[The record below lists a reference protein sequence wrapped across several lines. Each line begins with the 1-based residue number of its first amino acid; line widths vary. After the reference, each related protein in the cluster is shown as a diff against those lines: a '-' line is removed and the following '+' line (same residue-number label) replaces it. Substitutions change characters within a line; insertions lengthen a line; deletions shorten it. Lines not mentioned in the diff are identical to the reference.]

1 MTDVERIDLFTE
13 RLHKVWKESG
23 LSKGHFAELAGVHRN
38 TLYHIF
44 IDKSIPNG
52 MTIALLCEAYGIS
65 ADWLL
70 GLDNREKKKGVNF

>member
-1 MTDVERIDLFTE
+1 MTDAERIDLFLE

-38 TLYHIF
+38 TLYRIF

-52 MTIALLCEAYGIS
+52 MTIVLLCEAYDIS

-70 GLDNREKKKGVNF
+70 GLKD

>member
-1 MTDVERIDLFTE
+1 MKEGDGMTDIERINLFSE

-38 TLYHIF
+38 ALYRIF
-44 IDKSIPNG
+44 IDKAIPNG
-52 MTIALLCEAYGIS
+52 MTIALLCEAHGIR

-70 GLDNREKKKGVNF
+70 GLKE

>member
-1 MTDVERIDLFTE
+1 MTDVECIDLFTE
-13 RLHKVWKESG
+13 RLHKVRKESG
-23 LSKGHFAELAGVHRN
+23 LSKGHFADLAGVHRN
-38 TLYHIF
+38 TLYRIF

>member
-1 MTDVERIDLFTE
+1 
-13 RLHKVWKESG
+13 
-23 LSKGHFAELAGVHRN
+23 
-38 TLYHIF
+38 
-44 IDKSIPNG
+44 

>member
-1 MTDVERIDLFTE
+1 MTDAERIDLFSE

-38 TLYHIF
+38 TLYRIF

-52 MTIALLCEAYGIS
+52 MTIALLYEAYGIS